1 MIYLILA
8 LSGFVWLIPLRNL
21 AAFHDYTAMYYIG
34 IPLVFFISIF
44 AALNPSKKVS
54 SFLLIA
60 GLAVYIS
67 AVVQVRD
74 WHENNAGK
82 ADVYVYD
89 FDRILEKID
98 GTGNNVNMAEVI
110 PYGPFPPGFYLSEQY
125 LSSKNTADYI
135 VSRDRKYSPNNLT
148 PDNKVIFLFTK

>member
-1 MIYLILA
+1 MIYLILMF
-8 LSGFVWLIPLRNL
+8 SGFVWLIPLRNL

-44 AALNPSKKVS
+44 AMLNPSKKVS
-54 SFLLIA
+54 SFLLVA
-60 GLAVYIS
+60 GLVLYVS
-67 AVVQVRD
+67 AIVQVRD
-74 WHENNAGK
+74 WHENNAGR
-82 ADVYVYD
+82 ADEYVYD

-125 LSSKNTADYI
+125 LSSKNTADYVI
-135 VSRDRKYSPNNLT
+135 SRNRKYSLNNLT
-148 PDNKVIFLFTK
+148 PDNIIIFLFKK